1 MTTISLRSVR
11 YAFTMFLL
19 ALTLF
24 AVAESAVGGRADRA
38 ATVAEAAAA
47 AAAPVSCGTAEE
59 PCLLEAVTVVAAAAT
74 ADQPVQVAA
83 TDASAGCGTE
93 AAPCRLPVLEVRAE
107 ASAGHLASAERAVG
121 MTLRVRS

>member
-24 AVAESAVGGRADRA
+24 AVAESAFGGRADRA
-38 ATVAEAAAA
+38 DAVA
-47 AAAPVSCGTAEE
+47 AAAPATDGCGTAEQ
-59 PCLLEAVTVVAAAAT
+59 PCVLETLTVVAAAAT
-74 ADQPVQVAA
+74 ADLPVQVAA

-93 AAPCRLPVLEVRAE
+93 AVPCRLPVLEVRAE
-107 ASAGHLASAERAVG
+107 PSAGHLASAERAVG

>member
-38 ATVAEAAAA
+38 ATVAEAAA
-47 AAAPVSCGTAEE
+47 PEGCGTAEQPCVLE
-59 PCLLEAVTVVAAAAT
+59 PVTVMAAAAT
-74 ADQPVQVAA
+74 ADQPVQVAV

-107 ASAGHLASAERAVG
+107 ESAGHLASAERAVG